1 MPQGVRPSDQAENNK
16 TALRQRRNWLIKAAS
31 ASKEIR
37 LLLAPHSREH
47 PVSHG
52 KPGRAKQQKQQAL
65 NNNKNRARTNLG
77 GSFGSPS
84 SFRSSDP
91 RLPPFYTPSP
101 YTMLESAA
109 IMRSSFRM
117 PSKQVAE
124 AGASVAFTV
133 RVRIKDCCPQRR
145 DALQAAPR
153 QHMEQAGHYTKQCIP
168 C

>member
-1 MPQGVRPSDQAENNK
+1 MPRGVRPSDQTENNK
-16 TALRQRRNWLIKAAS
+16 TASRQRRNWLIKAAS

-37 LLLAPHSREH
+37 LLLAPLSGEH

-84 SFRSSDP
+84 SLRSQNS
-91 RLPPFYTPSP
+91 RHPPFYTPSP
-101 YTMLESAA
+101 DTMLESAA

-117 PSKQVAE
+117 PSKQVTE
-124 AGASVAFTV
+124 ASARVVFAV
-133 RVRIKDCCPQRR
+133 RQRIQDCCLKRR

>member
-1 MPQGVRPSDQAENNK
+1 MPQGVHPSDQAENNK

-52 KPGRAKQQKQQAL
+52 EPGRAEQQKQQAL

-84 SFRSSDP
+84 SFRSQNP

-101 YTMLESAA
+101 DTMLESAA

-117 PSKQVAE
+117 PSKQLAE
-124 AGASVAFTV
+124 AGASVAFTI
-133 RVRIKDCCPQRR
+133 RERIQECYPQRR
-145 DALQAAPR
+145 NVQAAPR
-153 QHMEQAGHYTKQCIP
+153 QHMEQAGHYSKQCIP

>member
-1 MPQGVRPSDQAENNK
+1 MPYTIRTRRNDSRTTKTIRTEAQLTDSFGEELPRGVRPSDQAENNK
-16 TALRQRRNWLIKAAS
+16 TASRQRQNWLIKAAS

-37 LLLAPHSREH
+37 LLLAPLSREH

-84 SFRSSDP
+84 SFRFPDP
-91 RLPPFYTPSP
+91 RLPPLYTPSP

-117 PSKQVAE
+117 QLKNLAKANCV
-124 AGASVAFTV
+124 
-133 RVRIKDCCPQRR
+133 
-145 DALQAAPR
+145 
-153 QHMEQAGHYTKQCIP
+153 
-168 C
+168 

>member
-1 MPQGVRPSDQAENNK
+1 M
-16 TALRQRRNWLIKAAS
+16 AAS

-37 LLLAPHSREH
+37 LLLAPLSREH

-65 NNNKNRARTNLG
+65 NNNKNKARTNLG

-84 SFRSSDP
+84 SFRFPDP
-91 RLPPFYTPSP
+91 RLPPLYTPSP

-117 PSKQVAE
+117 PLKKSLPRRAAFSAATPMPAVFQQY
-124 AGASVAFTV
+124 AGLA
-133 RVRIKDCCPQRR
+133 D
-145 DALQAAPR
+145 
-153 QHMEQAGHYTKQCIP
+153 HYSKQCIP

>member
-1 MPQGVRPSDQAENNK
+1 LPQGVRPSDQTENNK
-16 TALRQRRNWLIKAAS
+16 TASRQRRNWLIKAAS

-37 LLLAPHSREH
+37 LLLAPLSGEH

-52 KPGRAKQQKQQAL
+52 KPGRA
-65 NNNKNRARTNLG
+65 NNKNNRPSITIKHSTHQLG

-84 SFRSSDP
+84 SFRSSNP

-109 IMRSSFRM
+109 NMRSSFCMQLKNQPEQTIYKVIM
-117 PSKQVAE
+117 PTR
-124 AGASVAFTV
+124 F
-133 RVRIKDCCPQRR
+133 DF
-145 DALQAAPR
+145 QAHA
-153 QHMEQAGHYTKQCIP
+153 QQADHYSKQCIP

>member
-1 MPQGVRPSDQAENNK
+1 MPHGVRPSDQAENNK
-16 TALRQRRNWLIKAAS
+16 TALRQRRNWLIMAAS

-37 LLLAPHSREH
+37 LLLAPPSREH

-52 KPGRAKQQKQQAL
+52 EPGRAEQQKQQAL

-84 SFRSSDP
+84 SFRSQNP
-91 RLPPFYTPSP
+91 RLPPLYTPSP

-124 AGASVAFTV
+124 AGASVAFRARERTHG
-133 RVRIKDCCPQRR
+133 CCPQRR

-153 QHMEQAGHYTKQCIP
+153 QHMEQTGHYSKQCIP

>member
-1 MPQGVRPSDQAENNK
+1 MPQGVRPSDQVENNK
-16 TALRQRRNWLIKAAS
+16 TALRQRQNWLIKAAS

-37 LLLAPHSREH
+37 LLLAPHSRER

-52 KPGRAKQQKQQAL
+52 EPGRAEQQKQQAL

-84 SFRSSDP
+84 SFRFRNP

-101 YTMLESAA
+101 DTMLESAA

-124 AGASVAFTV
+124 ADAKMAFTT
-133 RVRIKDCCPQRR
+133 REQIQGCCRQHR
-145 DALQAAPR
+145 DARQAAPR
-153 QHMEQAGHYTKQCIP
+153 QHMEQAGHYSKQCIP

>member
-1 MPQGVRPSDQAENNK
+1 MPQGVHPSDQAENNK

-37 LLLAPHSREH
+37 LLLAPLSREH

-52 KPGRAKQQKQQAL
+52 EPGRAEQQKQQAL

-77 GSFGSPS
+77 GASAPPVASGP
-84 SFRSSDP
+84 RIP

-101 YTMLESAA
+101 DTMLESAA

-117 PSKQVAE
+117 PSKPVNE
-124 AGASVAFTV
+124 ADARTAFMV
-133 RVRIKDCCPQRR
+133 RGRIRACSPERR
-145 DALQAAPR
+145 ATIQAVPR
-153 QHMEQAGHYTKQCIP
+153 QHMAQTGHYSKQCIP